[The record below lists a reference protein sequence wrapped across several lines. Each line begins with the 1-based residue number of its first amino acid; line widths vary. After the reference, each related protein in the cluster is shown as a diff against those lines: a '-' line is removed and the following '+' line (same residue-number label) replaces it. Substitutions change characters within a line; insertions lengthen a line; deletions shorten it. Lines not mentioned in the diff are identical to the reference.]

1 MIFTNLDATK
11 LRGEVMYWC
20 VWPDSSGKF
29 LSSQAVK
36 DDYIQL
42 AIEFFE
48 SIINR
53 ILQGEIFEIFSF
65 IDSRLKIFSR

>member
-1 MIFTNLDATK
+1 MIFINLDATK

-20 VWPDSSGKF
+20 MWPESSGKF

-36 DDYIQL
+36 EEYIQL

-48 SIINR
+48 SIVKR
-53 ILQGEIFEIFSF
+53 VLRGEHH
-65 IDSRLKIFSR
+65 

>member
-1 MIFTNLDATK
+1 MISINLDATK

-36 DDYIQL
+36 DESIQL

-48 SIINR
+48 SIVMR
-53 ILQGEIFEIFSF
+53 ILRGEHH
-65 IDSRLKIFSR
+65 